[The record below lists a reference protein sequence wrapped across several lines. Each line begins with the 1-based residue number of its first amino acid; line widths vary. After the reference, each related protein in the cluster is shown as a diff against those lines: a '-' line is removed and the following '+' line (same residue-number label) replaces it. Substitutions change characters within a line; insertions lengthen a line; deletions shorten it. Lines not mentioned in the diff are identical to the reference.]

1 MCKNRTTTP
10 QDSVSGFVHLSSS
23 SSSSTTTTT
32 TTTTFRK
39 GFQSPLST
47 CVVIW
52 GETTDDAGR
61 MVEEENLK
69 S

>member
-23 SSSSTTTTT
+23 SS
-32 TTTTFRK
+32 TFRK

>member
-1 MCKNRTTTP
+1 
-10 QDSVSGFVHLSSS
+10 VHLSSS
-23 SSSSTTTTT
+23 SSSS
-32 TTTTFRK
+32 TFRK

>member
-1 MCKNRTTTP
+1 MCKNPTTTP

-23 SSSSTTTTT
+23 SSSSS
-32 TTTTFRK
+32 TFRK

-52 GETTDDAGR
+52 GETTNDAGR

>member
-1 MCKNRTTTP
+1 MCKNPTTTP

-23 SSSSTTTTT
+23 SSSSSSS
-32 TTTTFRK
+32 TFRK

-52 GETTDDAGR
+52 GETTNDAGR
-61 MVEEENLK
+61 MV
-69 S
+69 

>member
-23 SSSSTTTTT
+23 SSSSSSSS
-32 TTTTFRK
+32 TFRK

-61 MVEEENLK
+61 IVEEENLK